1 MKDKIFFVRN
11 VKKWNGMQKEEIVE
25 RSGKKSKDSTPKEN
39 IPGAREGNG
48 GASKGGEGK
57 GGDGELHCKIKNL
70 MINLA
75 KKRIVSGGR
84 VCFFFDRVIQSHT
97 DLRADP

>member
-1 MKDKIFFVRN
+1 MAC
-11 VKKWNGMQKEEIVE
+11 KKKKLSKGH
-25 RSGKKSKDSTPKEN
+25 GKKSKDSTPIEN
-39 IPGAREGNG
+39 IPGSREGNG

-70 MINLA
+70 MINLV